1 MKNTM
6 KKIYGSIAIA
16 LALMLVVGGAVALG
30 QTNTQASAEAVT
42 VSESATT
49 VTSPFT
55 DAVAKVK
62 DSVVGV
68 NNYTTVS
75 RSNYFSFGFGNS
87 YGSGSDNSGD
97 SSDSSSSREVLQS
110 SGSGVVVADGYVLT
124 NYHVVEDATSLEVTS
139 GDNTYTATVAG
150 YDDTLDLAV

>member
-1 MKNTM
+1 MKNTT
-6 KKIYGSIAIA
+6 KRIYGSIAIA

-75 RSNYFSFGFGNS
+75 RSNYFSFGFGDS
-87 YGSGSDNSGD
+87 YGSGSD
-97 SSDSSSSREVLQS
+97 
-110 SGSGVVVADGYVLT
+110 GS
-124 NYHVVEDATSLEVTS
+124 EP
-139 GDNTYTATVAG
+139 
-150 YDDTLDLAV
+150 